1 MLLDQEK
8 QRLAKINSELKSS
21 KQRNTQTN
29 RVSANRTH
37 YEALRQTLHLY
48 EDVVRRHRKQHET
61 PSGAEFAHLK
71 DLAGQA
77 IEQLG
82 GQAEPCAVSLKDYD
96 HHLYGPF
103 LGVSDEGSA
112 VEHIRDAALGSPKM
126 KVLGDGEPIIVGVSH
141 DAERLA
147 AVGEVAVGPDE
158 YKNIRLETIG
168 RILTST
174 NIGTR
179 LNLRYYRKRPVI
191 EINPSKTESVVR
203 RAIQQAERFFD
214 PFLHTPDN
222 VPRPLTIFVRFKIP
236 LSYKKRLEIIK
247 AILKEF
253 KKGDFCDPKA
263 HKLGLLVKVQS
274 GKRGVQTTKEAIDL
288 AVEAGLPE
296 VAVEG
301 VERKQAADKISMP
314 DLLNFFN
321 TDQTTELMTYAVQR
335 GVMLSPR
342 NMVDTDTVA
351 RNVWRG
357 LQSARNIG
365 LELGKYGLFPLTLPQ
380 CDIIMGTV
388 QKWFSS
394 WTAAPAFYIDFPAVD
409 SSIVYT
415 EDTIT
420 DGLKKWL
427 EMVSKHNIRVVLI
440 DTADKDKG
448 RRILKNNPTD
458 KVGILTYD
466 QIADID
472 GYAAKLGIKVL
483 WAGGLTILQAYQMG
497 KLGVFGIYVTT
508 ASSASVAVTG
518 IYANDRMLASQ
529 KEPTLKGVS
538 RVKLLL
544 EAGFMVQQLTKLKQ
558 VQEAQ
563 TIETKAN
570 ALITAISARKI
581 DEEKVKSVQDDLYNQ
596 VVYAWRVVLAK

>member
-8 QRLAKINSELKSS
+8 QRLAQINRMLKSS
-21 KQRNTQTN
+21 TQRSNQTK
-29 RVSANRTH
+29 RVSSNRTH

-48 EDVVRRHRKQHET
+48 EDVVRRYRKQNKT
-61 PSGAEFAHLK
+61 PSGVEFSRLK
-71 DLAGQA
+71 KLAGQA
-77 IEQLG
+77 IEELG
-82 GQAEPCAVSLKDYD
+82 GQPEPCAVSLKNYD

-112 VEHIRDAALGSPKM
+112 AEHIRDGALSSPKM
-126 KVLGDGEPIIVGVSH
+126 KVLGDAEPIVVGVSH

-147 AVGEVAVGPDE
+147 AVGEVAVGPEE
-158 YKNIRLETIG
+158 YKKIRLETIG

-179 LNLRYYRKRPVI
+179 LNLRYYRKRPII
-191 EINPSKTESVVR
+191 EIESGKMEEIVS
-203 RAIQQAERFFD
+203 RAVQQAERFLA
-214 PFLHTPDN
+214 PFLHTPN
-222 VPRPLTIFVRFKIP
+222 HIPRPLTVFAYFKTPMSHI
-236 LSYKKRLEIIK
+236 KRLDILT

-253 KKGDFCDPKA
+253 RKGSFCDPEA
-263 HKLGLLVKVQS
+263 HKLGLFVKAKLGKQGVQS
-274 GKRGVQTTKEAIDL
+274 TKEAIDL
-288 AVEAGLPE
+288 VVEAGLAE

-301 VERKQAADKISMP
+301 VVREQAEDKISMP

-321 TDQTTELMTYAVQR
+321 AEQATELMTYAAQR
-335 GVMLSPR
+335 GVTLTPR
-342 NMVDTDTVA
+342 NLVDTDTVA

-357 LQSARNIG
+357 LQSARNMG

-409 SSIVYT
+409 HGVVYT
-415 EDTIT
+415 EDTIAE
-420 DGLKKWL
+420 GLKKWL
-427 EMVSKHNIRVVLI
+427 EMVAKHNIPVVLI

-448 RRILKNNPTD
+448 RRILKKSQAD

-466 QIADID
+466 QIADINA
-472 GYAAKLGIKVL
+472 YAEKLGVKAL
-483 WAGGLTILQAYQMG
+483 WAGGLTIPQTYQMG

-508 ASSASVAVTG
+508 AASASVAVTG

-529 KEPTLKGVS
+529 KEPTLQGVR

-544 EAGFMVQQLTKLKQ
+544 EAGFMVRRLNKLKREQ
-558 VQEAQ
+558 QGQE
-563 TIETKAN
+563 IETKAN
-570 ALITAISARKI
+570 ELIKVIAARKM
-581 DEEKVKSVQDDLYNQ
+581 DEEIVKSVQGDLYEL
-596 VVYAWRVVLAK
+596 VVNAWRVVLAK

>member
-8 QRLAKINSELKSS
+8 QKLAEISKDLESNQRTIN
-21 KQRNTQTN
+21 QAN
-29 RVSANRTH
+29 RVSANRGH
-37 YEALRQTLHLY
+37 YEALRRILHLY
-48 EDVVRRHRKQHET
+48 EDVVRRYRKQHET
-61 PSGAEFAHLK
+61 PNGAEFARLK
-71 DLAGQA
+71 ELAGHA

-82 GQAEPCAVSLKDYD
+82 GQAEPCPVSLKDYD
-96 HHLYGPF
+96 HHRYGPF

-112 VEHIRDAALGSPKM
+112 VEHIREAALGSPKM

-147 AVGEVAVGPDE
+147 AVGEVSVGPEE
-158 YKNIRLETIG
+158 YRKIRLGAIG

-179 LNLRYYRKRPVI
+179 LNLRYYRKRPLI
-191 EINPSKTESVVR
+191 ETNPGKTEVIVR
-203 RAIQQAERFFD
+203 RITQQAEHIFS

-222 VPRPLTIFVRFKIP
+222 VPRPLTVFVCFKIFQ
-236 LSYKKRLEIIK
+236 SYKKRLEILK
-247 AILKEF
+247 AILEEF
-253 KKGDFCDPKA
+253 NKGSFCNPKV
-263 HKLGLLVKVQS
+263 HKLGIFINVQS
-274 GKRGVQTTKEAIDL
+274 GKQGVKTTKEAIDL
-288 AVEAGLPE
+288 ASESGLAE
-296 VAVEG
+296 VAIEG
-301 VERKQAADKISMP
+301 VVRKQAADKISMP

-321 TDQTTELMTYAVQR
+321 AEQTTELMTYAIKQR
-335 GVMLSPR
+335 VKLSPR
-342 NMVDTDTVA
+342 NLVDADTVA

-357 LQSARNIG
+357 LQSARNMG

-380 CDIIMGTV
+380 CDVIMETV

-415 EDTIT
+415 EATIT
-420 DGLKKWL
+420 DGLRKWL
-427 EMVSKHNIRVVLI
+427 QMVAKHAIHVVLI

-466 QIADID
+466 QIAAIN
-472 GYAAKLGIKVL
+472 GYATKLGIKVL
-483 WAGGLTILQAYQMG
+483 WAGGLTIPQAYQMG

-508 ASSASVAVTG
+508 AASAAVAVTG

-544 EAGFMVQQLTKLKQ
+544 EAGFMVNQFTKSKQ
-558 VQEAQ
+558 PKKAQ
-563 TIETKAN
+563 IIEIKTA
-570 ALITAISARKI
+570 ALIKAITSRKI
-581 DEEKVKSVQDDLYNQ
+581 DEERIQSVQDDLYNQ
-596 VVYAWRVVLAK
+596 VVNAWRTILAK

>member
-1 MLLDQEK
+1 MMLDQEK
-8 QRLAKINSELKSS
+8 QRLAEIDDELESNKQDS
-21 KQRNTQTN
+21 KQSDSL
-29 RVSANRTH
+29 SANRAH
-37 YEALRQTLHLY
+37 YEALRQILHLY
-48 EDVVRRHRKQHET
+48 EDVVRRHRKQQRT
-61 PSGAEFAHLK
+61 PDGVEFAHLK
-71 DLAGQA
+71 ELAGQA

-96 HHLYGPF
+96 HHRYGPF

-126 KVLGDGEPIIVGVSH
+126 KVLGDSEPIIVGVSH

-147 AVGEVAVGPDE
+147 AVGEVAVGPEE
-158 YKNIRLETIG
+158 YRNIRLGAIG
-168 RILTST
+168 YILTST

-191 EINPSKTESVVR
+191 EINPGEMESIVR
-203 RAIQQAERFFD
+203 HAAEQAERFFN
-214 PFLHTPDN
+214 PFLYTPDN
-222 VPRPLTIFVRFKIP
+222 VPRPLTVFACFRIP
-236 LSYKKRLEIIK
+236 PSYKKRLEILK

-253 KKGDFCDPKA
+253 NKGNFCDPKV

-274 GKRGVQTTKEAIDL
+274 GKRGAKTTKKAVDL
-288 AVEAGLPE
+288 AIESGLVE
-296 VAVEG
+296 VAIEG
-301 VERKQAADKISMP
+301 LVREQVADKISMP

-321 TDQTTELMTYAVQR
+321 AEQTTELMTYAAQR
-335 GVMLSPR
+335 GIMLSPR
-342 NMVDTDTVA
+342 NLVDTDTVA

-357 LQSARNIG
+357 LQSAKNMG

-380 CDIIMGTV
+380 FDVIMGTV

-394 WTAAPAFYIDFPAVD
+394 WTAAPAFYIDFPAVN

-420 DGLKKWL
+420 DGLRKWL
-427 EMVSKHNIRVVLI
+427 EMVSKHDIKVVLI

-448 RRILKNNPTD
+448 RRILKYNPTD

-466 QIADID
+466 QIADMD
-472 GYAAKLGIKVL
+472 NYATKLGIKVL
-483 WAGGLTILQAYQMG
+483 WAGGLSIPQAYQMG
-497 KLGVFGIYVTT
+497 KLSVFGIYVTT
-508 ASSASVAVTG
+508 AASAAVAVTG
-518 IYANDRMLASQ
+518 IYTNDRMLASQ

-544 EAGFMVQQLTKLKQ
+544 EAGFMVHQFTRSNKL
-558 VQEAQ
+558 QEARA
-563 TIETKAN
+563 IETKAEV
-570 ALITAISARKI
+570 LIKAITARKI
-581 DEEKVKSVQDDLYNQ
+581 DEERIQSLQEDLYKQ
-596 VVYAWRVVLAK
+596 VVNAWKIFLEK